1 MPVLATLLQLIP
13 IVIGLVFLWAAI
25 RAVGHLNR
33 IEQLLWGIRERL
45 PKPPPLVK
53 KGSEP

>member
-13 IVIGLVFLWAAI
+13 IVIGLVFLWATI

-33 IEQLLWGIRERL
+33 IEQLLWDIRERL

-53 KGSEP
+53 KKSEL